1 VSKPGK
7 DERRMIRNLRL
18 QLTLGGL
25 ALALAACQPA
35 PPVLPSAATQPAP
48 AAELRTATEQ
58 HAGTD
63 TPQPVHTPVPTAT
76 PSTGI
81 ANLPAVLPSATAN
94 VVDTPVVPPVAATVT
109 PLARPSPEA
118 TDTAPAIYVVV
129 AGDSLSAIAA
139 AFDTTVNAI
148 MSANGLTTDLIV
160 PGQELRIPGEAGTAG
175 VPADAPAVPAVS
187 GVPAPPYRFSPLEG
201 ALTAGYPAMLDSERF
216 TLHYSPDVAA
226 GFDPHA
232 TLALVNAVLVHHERV
247 FGVTLAGR
255 FDVYMAATLFAPPD
269 QALRGRSFSANRRT
283 FILADGSGNAA
294 DQRYIAAHEL
304 THLYTWNT
312 FGAPSSVLLS
322 EGAAVY
328 AGMLFAAPNE
338 HLSLEQFCAAYL
350 AAGVLPP
357 VAQELSFL
365 GHIRDLENYYA
376 AGCFV
381 EYLIDTYGVEP
392 FGRLYP
398 SGNYAA
404 IYGKTLAALEADWQ
418 ATLAAHSLPLSVA
431 PESLVAGVD
440 ALQAAYGQIFT
451 NFSGTP
457 DELAA
462 YRALDSAR
470 IALMEGR
477 LEVVQAFF
485 ADQ

>member
-1 VSKPGK
+1 
-7 DERRMIRNLRL
+7 MARNMRL
-18 QLTLGGL
+18 KLTLVGL
-25 ALALAACQPA
+25 ALALAACLPSPALA
-35 PPVLPSAATQPAP
+35 PPPKTQPAST
-48 AAELRTATEQ
+48 AELRPATEQ
-58 HAGTD
+58 QAGAD
-63 TPQPVHTPVPTAT
+63 LPQPVQTAAPTAT
-76 PSTGI
+76 PITGI
-81 ANLPAVLPSATAN
+81 ANLPAATPSATAN
-94 VVDTPVVPPVAATVT
+94 AMDTPVVPPMAATVT
-109 PLARPSPEA
+109 SLAPSTPEA
-118 TDTAPAIYVVV
+118 ADAAQAIYIVV

-160 PGQELRIPGEAGTAG
+160 PGQELHIPGEAGAANIPAG
-175 VPADAPAVPAVS
+175 APLAT

-201 ALTAGYPAMLDSERF
+201 GLAAGYPAMLDTDRF
-216 TLHYSPDVAA
+216 TLHYSPDAAA
-226 GFDPHA
+226 GFDPDA
-232 TLALVNAVLVHHERV
+232 GVALVQDILAHHERV

-283 FILADGSGNAA
+283 FILADGSGNAV
-294 DQRYIAAHEL
+294 DQRYITAHEL

-328 AGMLFAAPNE
+328 AGMLFATPSE

-350 AAGVLPP
+350 AAGMLPTM
-357 VAQELSFL
+357 AQELSFL

-381 EYLIDTYGVEP
+381 EYLIGTYGAEP

-398 SGNYAA
+398 SDNYAA
-404 IYGKTLAALEADWQ
+404 IYGKTLAELESDWR
-418 ATLAAHSLPLSVA
+418 ATLAARSLPLSVA
-431 PESLVAGVD
+431 PEDLVAGVD
-440 ALQAAYGQIFT
+440 AVQAAYGQLFT
-451 NFSGTP
+451 NFAGTP

-462 YRALDSAR
+462 YEALDGVR
-470 IALMEGR
+470 IALLEGR

-485 ADQ
+485 AGQ